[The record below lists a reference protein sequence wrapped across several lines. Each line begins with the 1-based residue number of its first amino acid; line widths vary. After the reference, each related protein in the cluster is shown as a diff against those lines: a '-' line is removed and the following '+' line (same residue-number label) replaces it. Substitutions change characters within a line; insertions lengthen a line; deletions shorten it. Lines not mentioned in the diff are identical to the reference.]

1 MKQAVCFFF
10 RRDDG
15 KVLAISRTPKTGVVG
30 DLAIPGGKVE
40 PGETLLT
47 ALRREVLEEAGVLV
61 YSPHQ
66 VFFGIDPTGF
76 FVTTFAGDIDPLL
89 ARSGPEGEISWVFPR
104 ELVAPHCTF
113 RDYNLALLR
122 VMGVDV

>member
-10 RRDDG
+10 RRNDG
-15 KVLAISRTPKTGVVG
+15 RVLAISRTPKTGVVG

-40 PGETLLT
+40 LGETLLE
-47 ALRREVLEEAGVLV
+47 ALQREVWEEAGVLV
-61 YSPHQ
+61 YSPRQ
-66 VFFGIDPTGF
+66 VFFSVDPTGF
-76 FVTTFAGDIDPLL
+76 FVTTFSGYVDPALV
-89 ARSGPEGEISWVFPR
+89 RSGPEGEISWVFPR